1 MDLRHMQDGY
11 RIKNLKRM
19 EDWNATGSGILIQ
32 EADKGR
38 KEVRS
43 Q

>member
-1 MDLRHMQDGY
+1 MDLRNMQNGY
-11 RIKNLKRM
+11 IIKNLKRM

-32 EADKGR
+32 EPDKGR
-38 KEVRS
+38 KEVCS